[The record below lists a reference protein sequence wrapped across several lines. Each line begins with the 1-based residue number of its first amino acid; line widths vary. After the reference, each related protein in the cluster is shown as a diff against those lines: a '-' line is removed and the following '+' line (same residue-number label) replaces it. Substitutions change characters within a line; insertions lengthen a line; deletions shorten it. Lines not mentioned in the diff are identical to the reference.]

1 MCLYSAIHQGYDNM
15 LQPICR
21 SHFRASFF
29 WWRILMDL
37 MRRYVMRSILTSSA
51 LISKGQSTLK
61 QSINCSKL
69 YRFSYW
75 PSSHYT
81 KEDYL
86 VIWCQTPII
95 RINNTKFTSKKSIL
109 INYFI
114 NVFYWFRVLSLLKQ
128 NWLKLHFFFFSS
140 FFTSPTFKK
149 VIGLKHANYNRNC
162 LILQLLAK
170 NFL

>member
-1 MCLYSAIHQGYDNM
+1 MCIYSAIHQGYDSV

-37 MRRYVMRSILTSSA
+37 IDMRRYVMRSILTSSA
-51 LISKGQSTLK
+51 LLSKGQSTLK

-69 YRFSYW
+69 YRFSCW

-95 RINNTKFTSKKSIL
+95 RITNTKFTSKEKHSYKSFYKYIL
-109 INYFI
+109 LISCTF
-114 NVFYWFRVLSLLKQ
+114 SLKQ
-128 NWLKLHFFFFSS
+128 NLLKLHLFFFFYIS
-140 FFTSPTFKK
+140 
-149 VIGLKHANYNRNC
+149 
-162 LILQLLAK
+162 
-170 NFL
+170 NFQKGHWPKGR

>member
-1 MCLYSAIHQGYDNM
+1 MCIYSAIHQGYDSV

-37 MRRYVMRSILTSSA
+37 IDMLRYVMRSILTSSA
-51 LISKGQSTLK
+51 LLSKGQSTLK

-69 YRFSYW
+69 YRFSCW

-95 RINNTKFTSKKSIL
+95 RINNTKFTSKEKHSYKIIL
-109 INYFI
+109 QIYFI
-114 NVFYWFRVLSLLKQ
+114 DFVYFLFKTELTQITFVFLFI
-128 NWLKLHFFFFSS
+128 H
-140 FFTSPTFKK
+140 
-149 VIGLKHANYNRNC
+149 
-162 LILQLLAK
+162 LQLSKRSLA
-170 NFL
+170 

>member
-1 MCLYSAIHQGYDNM
+1 MCIYSAIHQGYDSV

-37 MRRYVMRSILTSSA
+37 IDMLRYVMRSILTSSA
-51 LISKGQSTLK
+51 LISKDQSTMK

-81 KEDYL
+81 KEDYS

-95 RINNTKFTSKKSIL
+95 RINNTKFTSKKCIL
-109 INYFI
+109 INYFTNI
-114 NVFYWFRVLSLLKQ
+114 FYWFRVLSLLKQ
-128 NWLKLHFFFFSS
+128 NWLKLHFFFFFYIS
-140 FFTSPTFKK
+140 
-149 VIGLKHANYNRNC
+149 
-162 LILQLLAK
+162 
-170 NFL
+170 NFQKGHWPKGR

>member
-1 MCLYSAIHQGYDNM
+1 MCIYSAIHQGYDSV

-37 MRRYVMRSILTSSA
+37 IDMRRYVMRSILTSSA
-51 LISKGQSTLK
+51 LLSKGQSTLK

-69 YRFSYW
+69 YRFSCW

-95 RINNTKFTSKKSIL
+95 RINNTKFTSKEKHSYKLFYKYIL
-109 INYFI
+109 LISCTF
-114 NVFYWFRVLSLLKQ
+114 SLKQ
-128 NWLKLHFFFFSS
+128 NWLKLHLFFFLYIS
-140 FFTSPTFKK
+140 
-149 VIGLKHANYNRNC
+149 
-162 LILQLLAK
+162 
-170 NFL
+170 NFQKGHWPKGR